1 MHPHT
6 NLPIFCIAHFWWSTR
21 YQKSDHIYYTL
32 LQQVHS
38 FAAPFISLSKM
49 RKSAGA
55 KPFSWAKPSYLSSS
69 DFNVQ
74 GHILSTC
81 RFALTPALDW
91 SHVLIGPGDLLLVGS
106 DLLLSQVHVCGWG
119 LESVNK
125 YSLMRAIQL
134 QGQMLSMGGA
144 LL

>member
-1 MHPHT
+1 M
-6 NLPIFCIAHFWWSTR
+6 
-21 YQKSDHIYYTL
+21 
-32 LQQVHS
+32 
-38 FAAPFISLSKM
+38 
-49 RKSAGA
+49 
-55 KPFSWAKPSYLSSS
+55 
-69 DFNVQ
+69 Q

-91 SHVLIGPGDLLLVGS
+91 SHILIGPGDLLLVGS

-125 YSLMRAIQL
+125 YSLMRAILL